1 MAGQI
6 HVVQRVEKVRGKD
19 LNGKVMVLDKTY
31 PQQLILFQT
40 FLPEEDP
47 DDKYSNTIELYDAI
61 PKYFSNPKA
70 MADMRQVGAYLPTLE
85 RVFRHRNETYTV
97 HIRPARLKDRL
108 GKDKEYYPGPREEL
122 VEEALRKVACD
133 QMNGVYLDNQVGV
146 QFTLYELK
154 QELKRQGHD
163 IHFYSLIDS
172 LRICSGV
179 LLSVRR
185 DNGNVLVESPIFPTL
200 LLASKQDWLQNPKN
214 TRCYVQFHSLV
225 THCVSRLTYRQF
237 DYVTHMSYTH
247 RLSRWLHKRLAH
259 NYTQAGLLHPYTIR
273 MSTIVRDSGTHESDR
288 PYNTAREVEKALT
301 ELNDR
306 HILLSITK
314 KEMRGP
320 RNKLMD
326 IQYSLLPTMEF
337 INEVKKAS
345 LRVTRLTPQLHALD
359 EKSLKD

>member
-1 MAGQI
+1 MAGHN

-31 PQQLILFQT
+31 PQQLTLFQT

-70 MADMRQVGAYLPTLE
+70 MADMRQLGAYLPTLE

-97 HIRPARLKDRL
+97 HIRPARLQDRL
-108 GKDKEYYPGPREEL
+108 GKDKEYYPGSREEL

-133 QMNGVYLDNQVGV
+133 QMNGVYLDNQAGV

-200 LLASKQDWLQNPKN
+200 LLD
-214 TRCYVQFHSLV
+214 
-225 THCVSRLTYRQF
+225 
-237 DYVTHMSYTH
+237 
-247 RLSRWLHKRLAH
+247 
-259 NYTQAGLLHPYTIR
+259 LLYP
-273 MSTIVRDSGTHESDR
+273 
-288 PYNTAREVEKALT
+288 L
-301 ELNDR
+301 
-306 HILLSITK
+306 
-314 KEMRGP
+314 
-320 RNKLMD
+320 
-326 IQYSLLPTMEF
+326 
-337 INEVKKAS
+337 
-345 LRVTRLTPQLHALD
+345 
-359 EKSLKD
+359 